1 MASIVIP
8 TTQVADT
15 GTGATME
22 PYRLDGD
29 LAVYREQSPTGA
41 AAMLQFKRTEPKATK
56 DYAGAMKGENRFTR
70 QFADSTGKLWPAVVR
85 IESSVPAFMTDAAR
99 AAFIKEAIMVNSLQA
114 SQDVLSKLAVPQV

>member
-1 MASIVIP
+1 MANLVIP

-29 LAVYREQSPTGA
+29 LAVYREQSPAGA

-56 DYAGAMKGENRFTR
+56 DYAGAMKGESRFTR
-70 QFADSTGKLWPAVVR
+70 QYADAAGKLWPAIVR
-85 IESSVPAFMTDAAR
+85 VDSSVPAFMTDAAR
-99 AAFIKEAIMVNSLQA
+99 AAFVKEAIMLNSLQV
-114 SQDVLSKLAVPQV
+114 SQDALSKLAVPQV

>member
-1 MASIVIP
+1 MTNIVIP

-15 GTGATME
+15 GTGATLE

-29 LAVYREQSPTGA
+29 LAVFREQSPSGA

-70 QFADSTGKLWPAVVR
+70 QFADSAGKLWPAVVR